1 MKIVEA
7 MSNAL
12 KPKYLHTLL
21 LLLLL
26 CFGFDLF
33 LFFAY
38 NGWGGGHA
46 WVVRVRCSHYGFPNY
61 LFPLTTSTPL
71 RPRRRNLAFGGVGS
85 PKRFRV

>member
-12 KPKYLHTLL
+12 KPKYLSLL

-26 CFGFDLF
+26 CFCFDLF

-38 NGWGGGHA
+38 NGWGGACMDGK
-46 WVVRVRCSHYGFPNY
+46 S
-61 LFPLTTSTPL
+61 
-71 RPRRRNLAFGGVGS
+71 
-85 PKRFRV
+85 